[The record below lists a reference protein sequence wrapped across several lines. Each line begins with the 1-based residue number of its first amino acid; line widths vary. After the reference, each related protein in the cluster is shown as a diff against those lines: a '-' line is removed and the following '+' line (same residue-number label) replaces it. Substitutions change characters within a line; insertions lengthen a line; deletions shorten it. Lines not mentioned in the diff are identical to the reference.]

1 MYINN
6 IVNVSNKCKYVF
18 FADDINI
25 LYSSEE
31 SETAENIV
39 SKELHLIQAWLCTNK
54 LFIKL
59 SKTNFMVFSE
69 SKRPRI
75 PRIHINH
82 HQIEITNYIRFLVFF
97 IDNRLAWKKHI
108 NYISTKSRT
117 ASFFIYNLAFQTASL
132 HCLFILKK
140 QSYQNYYTQ

>member
-39 SKELHLIQAWLCTNK
+39 SKELHLI
-54 LFIKL
+54 
-59 SKTNFMVFSE
+59 
-69 SKRPRI
+69 
-75 PRIHINH
+75 
-82 HQIEITNYIRFLVFF
+82 
-97 IDNRLAWKKHI
+97 
-108 NYISTKSRT
+108 
-117 ASFFIYNLAFQTASL
+117 
-132 HCLFILKK
+132 
-140 QSYQNYYTQ
+140 